1 MYERRPALDMGI
13 KALKNDEEESELKP
27 KPLFLEDA
35 SYIDSSLPLSS
46 KSSNIYVS
54 SNLV

>member
-1 MYERRPALDMGI
+1 MG
-13 KALKNDEEESELKP
+13 KSTTKNDEEESDVKP
-27 KPLFLEDA
+27 NHYFSETLD
-35 SYIDSSLPLSS
+35 IDSSLPLSS